1 MRLSF
6 LIFIEIASLNN
17 REMLRNYQIEKLDT
31 RKMVFF
37 SNR

>member
-6 LIFIEIASLNN
+6 LIFIEIARLNN
-17 REMLRNYQIEKLDT
+17 REMLRNYQIEKLDN